1 MVDEEKNLWWRK
13 LGFYTNPFTIKPAVF
28 DNKVFGQDKI
38 LEELSY
44 KIPAGTMSFVEGPL
58 GTGKT
63 TIMKHIISKFR
74 GQGKVIFFSCNRID
88 SELNMEELLRGKYGF
103 WGRMFGMMPKE
114 MIVLLDEA
122 QQLSPANTERIKYFF
137 DQGNL
142 KSVIFTGTNYDNAN
156 LHQSIKERIGHDGLF
171 KIKELT
177 EDEAIA
183 LVRNRIGNSKII
195 SDDVIRELWK
205 ISGKIPRRLLQRL
218 DTVFK
223 YSVENSEAEIKVSDL
238 TKIFPESVKKQQAM
252 EEDDDIEIKQ
262 SKKIK
267 KSSKKKEEKPAD
279 KKSQEEVMKSMKS
292 KR

>member
-28 DNKVFGQDKI
+28 DNKVFGQDRI

-238 TKIFPESVKKQQAM
+238 TKIFPESIKKQQAM

>member
-238 TKIFPESVKKQQAM
+238 TKIFPESIKKQQAM